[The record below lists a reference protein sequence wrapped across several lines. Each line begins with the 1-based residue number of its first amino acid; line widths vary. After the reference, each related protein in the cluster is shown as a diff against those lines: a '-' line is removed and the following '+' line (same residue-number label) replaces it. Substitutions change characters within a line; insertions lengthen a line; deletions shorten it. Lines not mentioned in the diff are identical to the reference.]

1 MSYKEQMKEWLD
13 KHPNATVEDAWQAG
27 YFQSNE
33 NWCKGKVELLKKALD
48 IIKRI
53 LEIYNRYEA

>member
-1 MSYKEQMKEWLD
+1 MSYKEQMSEWLS

-33 NWCKGKVELLKKALD
+33 NWCKGKVELMEKAVEIMKQ
-48 IIKRI
+48 II
-53 LEIYNRYEA
+53 E